1 MIVEY
6 ALINSLRGIWMK
18 YYVKIVSYLKRNFKE
33 FKTVYQRLKV
43 SENSMYVYYRSYHL
57 VKNTV
62 KIWLMKF
69 QFWWELINKND
80 CLMFIICMYKY
91 NYLIIL
97 YVIYIIFKTDE

>member
-18 YYVKIVSYLKRNFKE
+18 YYVKIVIYLKRNFKE
-33 FKTVYQRLKV
+33 FRTVYQRLKV

-62 KIWLMKF
+62 KI
-69 QFWWELINKND
+69 
-80 CLMFIICMYKY
+80 
-91 NYLIIL
+91 
-97 YVIYIIFKTDE
+97 